1 MPMAHETAKPSATI
15 ALADARETLPAQ
27 SARFVLLAIG
37 VAALM
42 TSLDSSIV
50 NAVLPVIT
58 HALGSDVAATQWIVT
73 IYLLVLS
80 GLMLTFGRLGDLYGH
95 KRVYLWG
102 FGVFVVGSAV
112 CGVAP
117 SLLAL
122 ISARAFQGIGAAMLT
137 ATSPAILTSSFPAR
151 QRGRALGLFT
161 TATYLG
167 LAIGPSL
174 GGWLADQVSWRAVF
188 YINLPI
194 GVLAFALSAR
204 AIPLVKPSSRLR
216 ERFDVPGAVVF
227 TAALVLLLLA
237 LDQGHAWGW
246 TSWLELACL
255 GGATLSLIVFL
266 RYEAVTPSPMLDL
279 RLFHRRL
286 FSAAIA
292 SAVLNYIGA
301 FTTVFLMPFY
311 LISGRGLSPSQ
322 AGLILMAMPLC
333 MMLTAPL
340 SGALSDRVG
349 SRLPATL
356 GMLIQTVGLVLLSQ
370 LRLETPIGLVIG
382 GLILIGL
389 GIGLFSSP
397 NTSAALGTVPPARR
411 GVASGV
417 LGTARNVGMMLGI
430 AMAGA
435 VFSTLLSQAGAEPS
449 NVSLI
454 ASIRAAFA
462 VAAGCTG
469 LGALASFVRDRPGVQ
484 PSEVVDLEA

>member
-1 MPMAHETAKPSATI
+1 MPIVHETAQPAATFARTEARDSLPPPST
-15 ALADARETLPAQ
+15 R
-27 SARFVLLAIG
+27 RFVLAAIG

-42 TSLDSSIV
+42 SSLDSSIV

-58 HALGSDVAATQWIVT
+58 QALDSAVAATQWIVT

-117 SLLAL
+117 SLPVL
-122 ISARAFQGIGAAMLT
+122 IGARAFQGIGAAMLT
-137 ATSPAILTSSFPAR
+137 ATSPAILTSTFPAR

-188 YINLPI
+188 YINMPI
-194 GVLAFALSAR
+194 GALAFALSAR
-204 AIPLVKPSSRLR
+204 AVPSSRPGSR
-216 ERFDVPGAVVF
+216 PHERFDVPGALVL

-246 TSWLELACL
+246 TSWLELVCL
-255 GGATLSLIVFL
+255 GGAILSLIVFV
-266 RYEAVTPSPMLDL
+266 RFEAVTRSPMLDL
-279 RLFHRRL
+279 TLFQRRL

-292 SAVLNYIGA
+292 SAVLNYVGA

-311 LISGRGLSPSQ
+311 LIAGRGLSPSQ
-322 AGLILMAMPLC
+322 AGLVLMAMPLC
-333 MMLTAPL
+333 MMVTAPL
-340 SGALSDRVG
+340 SGALSDRIG
-349 SRLPATL
+349 SRLPATG
-356 GMLIQTVGLVLLSQ
+356 GMLIQTLGLMLLSQ
-370 LRLETPIGLVIG
+370 LRQDTPIGAVIG
-382 GLILIGL
+382 GLIVIGL

-397 NTSAALGTVPPARR
+397 NTSAALGTVPAVRR

-435 VFSTLLSQAGAEPS
+435 VFSTLLSQAGGEPS
-449 NVSLI
+449 GVSLI
-454 ASIRAAFA
+454 AAIRTAFL
-462 VAAGCTG
+462 VAAGCTAV
-469 LGALASFVRDRPGVQ
+469 GALASFVRDQPNVQ
-484 PSEVVDLEA
+484 RNEPVGG